1 MQEKLCPMNI
11 PRAGARTLIVVL
23 VLLVGLVWFFVSAGS
38 FLVVD
43 APQKS
48 DVILV
53 LAGETDRRPAR
64 ALELL
69 HQGYAPRVLLDV
81 PSAEKVYDTTLLEI
95 TQHYISRLPD
105 AEKVGVCPIAGLS
118 TRDEARD
125 VGNCLRQ
132 IPGSRVLIVTSDY
145 HTRRALSILRHNIK
159 GKSFSVAAAPDAT
172 QFGAHWWTHRQ
183 WAKVCIDEWL
193 RLLWWE
199 GVERWQSS
207 QRDSR
212 TKDTRNG

>member
-1 MQEKLCPMNI
+1 M
-11 PRAGARTLIVVL
+11 IVL
-23 VLLVGLVWFFVSAGS
+23 RRSRSVLLVLVVVIAGLVWFAFSAGS
-38 FLVVD
+38 LLVVD

-53 LAGETDRRPAR
+53 LAGETDRRPQR
-64 ALELL
+64 AFELL

-81 PSAEKVYDTTLLEI
+81 PSSEKVYDTTLLEI
-95 TQHYISRLPD
+95 SQHYISRLPEAD
-105 AEKVGVCPIAGLS
+105 KVGICPIVGLS

-125 VGNCLRQ
+125 VESCLKQ
-132 IPGSRVLIVTSDY
+132 VPGSQVLIVTSDY
-145 HTRRALSILRHNIK
+145 HTRRALSILRNNIK
-159 GKSFSVAAAPDAT
+159 GKSFSVAAAPDAA

-199 GVERWQSS
+199 GIERWQ
-207 QRDSR
+207 
-212 TKDTRNG
+212 G